1 MQERVYLQTSTWT
14 SPHPAWTLVPIFR
27 FQRFVEYGVSEVCR
41 CRLYS
46 TSLDLGSLAVG
57 CPPFLRADWYFGSR
71 FSLAILSSKSLRG
84 KSDVQLEGQERELFG
99 FSFEFYCLANHHRPF
114 RNAECVET

>member
-14 SPHPAWTLVPIFR
+14 SPRPAWSLVTIFR
-27 FQRFVEYGVSEVCR
+27 FHRFVGYGVSEVYR

-46 TSLDLGSLAVG
+46 TSLDPGSLAVG
-57 CPPFLRADWYFGSR
+57 FPPLLRADWYFGSR
-71 FSLAILSSKSLRG
+71 FSLAILSSKALRR

-99 FSFEFYCLANHHRPF
+99 FSFEFYCLANPIGLS
-114 RNAECVET
+114 EK